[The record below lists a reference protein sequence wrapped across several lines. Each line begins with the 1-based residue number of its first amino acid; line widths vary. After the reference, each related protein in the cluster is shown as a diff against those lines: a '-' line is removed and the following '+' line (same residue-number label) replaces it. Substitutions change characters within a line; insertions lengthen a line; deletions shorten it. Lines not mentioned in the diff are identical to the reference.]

1 MKIVGYA
8 DRFSVMPGEPIRFM
22 VSCDGIS
29 TYRADI
35 VRLIHG
41 DTNPAGPG
49 FKAEELE
56 TPVHGTYRG
65 RRQPVHAGSAIVV
78 PRTSALDAFKSFS
91 VAAMIWPT
99 TPRKGRQALV
109 THWLADSQK
118 GWALV
123 IDEAGGVAL
132 LLGDGRK
139 TVTVAV
145 GRPLL
150 QREWHCVGASF
161 DAERQ
166 EARVW
171 QEAVATYPGVDS
183 NGEARAIVPPTAVEK
198 SDGPLAMAAW
208 VAELV
213 TGGRAILDGHYNGK
227 IDSVRL
233 FAGAVEPAASGRFV
247 RNPAEALAAPQ
258 VVAVWDFAQ
267 DTTTTRIRDRAPS
280 RLDGQIVN
288 LPARAM
294 KGWNWD
300 GTQMNW
306 QLAPEQYGAIH
317 FHDDDIYDCG
327 WLTDFSFRVPE
338 GLRSGVYA
346 AHVRSEEHE
355 DYIPFY
361 VRPKRNQPTADIAF
375 LAPTAN
381 YMAYA
386 NDHNSVD
393 GSASEMV
400 IGRLV
405 TLQPQDLYIGEHRE
419 LGGALYD
426 THSDGSGVCYSS
438 RLRPILNMRPK
449 YASWL
454 GATGSGLWQFNA
466 DLHLIDWLETKG
478 FGYDVITD
486 EDLNAEGYDLLKRYR
501 VVLTGSHPEYHTKR
515 MLDALQEFTQRG
527 GRLMYLGANGFYWR
541 IAFHK
546 ELPGAIELRRVE
558 DGVRDWQGEPGEYY
572 MSFTGEYGGL
582 WRRNGR
588 PPQALA
594 VVGFVA
600 QGFDASSY
608 YRRLPDSFDPRAAF
622 IFEGIGPEEKIGSF
636 GLVGGGAA
644 GLELDIVDRALGSP
658 PHTLV
663 LAASEGH
670 GQAYMLVPE
679 EVTSTFPHNDGTQ
692 NARVRGELAFVEMP
706 NGGAVFATGS
716 IAWAGSLSHNNSDN
730 NVSRITDNVLRR
742 FLDPKPF

>member
-78 PRTSALDAFKSFS
+78 PRTSALDAFKSFTV
-91 VAAMIWPT
+91 VAMVWPT

-139 TVTVAV
+139 TVTVAA

-161 DAERQ
+161 DAER
-166 EARVW
+166 

-233 FAGAVEPAASGRFV
+233 FAGAVEPAAAGRFV

-355 DYIPFY
+355 DYIPFF

-541 IAFHK
+541 IAFH
-546 ELPGAIELRRVE
+546 PQTPAVIEIRR
-558 DGVRDWQGEPGEYY
+558 GENGTRTWIAEAGEYY
-572 MSFTGEYGGL
+572 LSFTGEMSGM
-582 WRRNGR
+582 WRSSGWSSHR
-588 PPQALA
+588 L
-594 VVGFVA
+594 VGISFGSE
-600 QGFDASSY
+600 GFDVSSY
-608 YRRLPDSFDPRAAF
+608 YRRKPGSFDPRAAF
-622 IFEGIGPEEKIGSF
+622 IFEGVGADEKIGDF
-636 GLVGGGAA
+636 GAVGGGAA
-644 GLELDIVDRALGSP
+644 GLELDIVDPRLGTP

-663 LAASEGH
+663 LASSENH
-670 GQAYMLVPE
+670 SNVYLMTPE
-679 EVTSTFPHNDGTQ
+679 ELISTYPGLDGIEDS
-692 NARVRGELAFVEMP
+692 RVRADMVFFETP
-706 NGGAVFATGS
+706 NGGAVFSTGS
-716 IAWAGSLSHNNSDN
+716 IAWAGSLGHNGYAN
-730 NVSRITDNVLRR
+730 NVARITGNVLRR
-742 FLDPKPF
+742 LLDPAPL